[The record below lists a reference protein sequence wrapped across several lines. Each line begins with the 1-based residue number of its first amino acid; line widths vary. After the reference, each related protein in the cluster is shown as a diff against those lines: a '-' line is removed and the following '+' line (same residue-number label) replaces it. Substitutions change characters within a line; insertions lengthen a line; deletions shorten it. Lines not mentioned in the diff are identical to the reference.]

1 MSKRDL
7 LEGKKTK
14 LADKQRGKKNL
25 KNADDTAR
33 MMKQSFGAEKRYVRA
48 TFTLEESDIKW
59 LTQTVREYKRG
70 SFRDIS
76 KSELV
81 RIGLHLLKNKD
92 LKEVLSE
99 LT

>member
-1 MSKRDL
+1 MANPNS
-7 LEGKKTK
+7 
-14 LADKQRGKKNL
+14 
-25 KNADDTAR
+25 
-33 MMKQSFGAEKRYVRA
+33 
-48 TFTLEESDIKW
+48 
-59 LTQTVREYKRG
+59 REYKRG